1 MTLFKRIFS
10 RDRIY
15 EELADS
21 IHEHLEERIEE
32 LTEGGMSPERAV
44 REARRE
50 FGNVSAMEE
59 RSREVW
65 QFSMFESIWTD
76 IRYAVRQLRKSP
88 GFAVTAIV
96 LLGVGIGA
104 TVAVFSLVDAI
115 LLKPLAYPEA
125 NRIVIPWRL
134 PPKGFALGYTEVP
147 WGQDDFHKLEKES
160 KVFQFMGA
168 FQSKSFNLT
177 EASDPVLI
185 EGLQV
190 SAGFF
195 PALGVSPM
203 LGRVFTVDE
212 DQPGHEREVLL
223 SYALW
228 QERFHADRNI
238 EGRTIDLNGAPY
250 TVIGVMPPNFAFPR
264 ANEMPG
270 SFQFPREAQ
279 LWVPAAF
286 PAVTPRFTPQELALV
301 ARLQPG
307 VTLSQVQA
315 AMDLFASRM
324 EKQSVNAKGWYNSR
338 TVPLT
343 RQVGT
348 DTRTPLLL
356 VLGAVL
362 GVLLI
367 VCFNIAN
374 LLLVRSIVR
383 RKELTL
389 RAALGASRSRLL
401 RQLLTESLLLACSGG
416 LLGSVIALGGVW
428 LVRIFGPATLPRL
441 QDVSLDWRVGIF
453 TLGITAI
460 VGVLF
465 GVIPALGATR
475 LDMVES
481 LKERGKGVANHA
493 NLYLRN
499 TLIVSEVALA
509 LVLVIASGLLVQTFH
524 RLINV
529 DPGFNAT
536 HVLTF
541 EIALPQLKYPD
552 NAHIASLYQRII
564 PQLQALPGVQYAAV
578 TEAVPM
584 GGAPESTAF
593 RIPDHPVSDV
603 RASPIANYTIA
614 SPKFFAA
621 LGTPLLRGRDFL
633 ESDTANS
640 VPVVIINEAMAKKYW
655 PGKDV
660 LGKQVVV
667 PAQHAPMIIV
677 GVVANMKHLSM
688 REDPGPE
695 MYVPYTQDVWPSMEL
710 MQIVLRAR
718 HSPESVI
725 AQARTAV
732 QSIDPDLPIA
742 KVTSL
747 STLTDTSMAQSRF
760 SVLLL
765 GFFAAIALVLALVGI
780 YGVISYSVIQRK
792 QEIGIRIALGAQR
805 RGIFQMI
812 IGYGLRMAALGVFIG
827 LLVSFAVTRAMSSF
841 LYGIRP
847 SDPLTFVTLSLF
859 LTAAALLACYLPA
872 RRAAAVDPMLAL
884 RAD

>member
-1 MTLFKRIFS
+1 VNLFQRIFS
-10 RDRIY
+10 RGRIY
-15 EELADS
+15 DELSES
-21 IHEHLEERIEE
+21 IQEHLNERIED
-32 LTEGGMSPERAV
+32 LVEGGMT
-44 REARRE
+44 REQAMGTARRE
-50 FGNVSAMEE
+50 FGNVSMMEE

-65 QFSMFESIWTD
+65 QFSMLESVWTD
-76 IRYAVRQLRKSP
+76 IRYALRQLRKSP
-88 GFAVTAIV
+88 GFAIAAIG

-125 NRIVIPWRL
+125 GRIVIPWRL
-134 PPKGFALGYTEVP
+134 PPKGFALGYAEVP
-147 WGQDDFHKLEKES
+147 WGQEDLHELEKES
-160 KVFQFMGA
+160 KVFQFLGG

-177 EASDPVLI
+177 EASDPVLL

-190 SAGFF
+190 SSGFF
-195 PALGVSPM
+195 PALGVSPIV
-203 LGRVFTVDE
+203 GRIFTVDE
-212 DQPGHEREVLL
+212 DQPGHEREVIL
-223 SYALW
+223 SCALW
-228 QERFHADRNI
+228 QERFHADRSI

-250 TVIGVMPPNFAFPR
+250 TVIGVMPRDFAFPR

-286 PAVTPRFTPQELALV
+286 PAVTPRFAPDELALV

-307 VTLSQVQA
+307 VTLSQAQA
-315 AMDLFASRM
+315 AMDLFGSRM
-324 EKQSVNAKGWYNSR
+324 EKQSPNAKGWYSSR

-343 RQVGT
+343 HQVGG

-356 VLGAVL
+356 VLGAVG

-367 VCFNIAN
+367 VCFNVAN

-383 RKELTL
+383 KKELTL
-389 RAALGASRSRLL
+389 RVALGATRRRVM
-401 RQLLTESLLLACSGG
+401 RQLLTESLLLACAGG
-416 LLGSVIALGGVW
+416 FLGILVALGGVW
-428 LVRIFGPATLPRL
+428 LVKIFGPSTLPRL
-441 QDVSLDWRVGIF
+441 QDIGLDWRVCIF
-453 TLGITAI
+453 TLSITI
-460 VGVLF
+460 MVGVLF

-475 LDMVES
+475 ADMVES
-481 LKERGKGVANHA
+481 LKERGHGAANHA

-499 TLIVSEVALA
+499 TLIISEVALA
-509 LVLVIASGLLVQTFH
+509 LVLVIASGLLVQTFY

-529 DPGFNAT
+529 DPGFKAA

-552 NAHIASLYQRII
+552 NASIAKLYQRMI
-564 PQLQALPGVQYAAV
+564 PQLQALPGVESAAV

-584 GGAPESTAF
+584 GDAPESTGF
-593 RIPDHPVSDV
+593 RIPDHPVHDV
-603 RASPIANYTIA
+603 RASPIANYTIV
-614 SPKFFAA
+614 SPDFFATI
-621 LGTPLLRGRDFL
+621 GTPLLRGRNFL
-633 ESDTANS
+633 ETDTADS
-640 VPVVIINEAMAKKYW
+640 VPVVIVNEAMAKKYW

-660 LGKQVVV
+660 LGKQIDV

-695 MYVPYTQDVWPSMEL
+695 MYVPYTQDVWPSMAL
-710 MQIVLRAR
+710 MQVVLRTQAA
-718 HSPESVI
+718 PDSVI
-725 AQARTAV
+725 GQARAAV
-732 QSIDPDLPIA
+732 QSVDRDLPIA
-742 KVTSL
+742 KVTTL

-760 SVLLL
+760 SMLLL
-765 GFFAAIALVLALVGI
+765 GFFAVLALVLALVGI

-805 RGIFQMI
+805 HRVFGMI
-812 IGYGLRMAALGVFIG
+812 LGYGLRMAALGVVIG

-841 LYGIRP
+841 LYGIKP
-847 SDPLTFVTLSLF
+847 ADPVTFVTLSLF
-859 LTAAALLACYLPA
+859 LTITALLACYLPA
-872 RRAAAVDPMLAL
+872 RRAASVDPMRAL
-884 RAD
+884 RTD

>member
-1 MTLFKRIFS
+1 MNLFRRIFS
-10 RDRIY
+10 RGRIY
-15 EELADS
+15 GELAES
-21 IHEHLEERIEE
+21 IQEHLAEKIEE
-32 LTEGGMSPERAV
+32 LIEGGMTRDQAV
-44 REARRE
+44 RAARHE
-50 FGNVSAMEE
+50 FGNTSVLEE

-65 QFSMFESIWTD
+65 QFSMIESIWMD

-88 GFAVTAIV
+88 GFAITAIL
-96 LLGVGIGA
+96 LLGMGIGA
-104 TVAVFSLVDAI
+104 TTAVFSLVDAV
-115 LLKPLAYPEA
+115 LLKPLGYPEA
-125 NRIVIPWRL
+125 DRIVIPWRL
-134 PPKGFALGYTEVP
+134 PPKGFALGYAEIP
-147 WGQDDFHKLEKES
+147 WGQEDLHALEKES
-160 KVFQFMGA
+160 KVFQFLGA

-177 EASDPVLI
+177 EASDPVLL

-195 PALGVSPM
+195 PALGVSPV
-203 LGRVFTVDE
+203 LGRIFTVDE
-212 DQPGHEREVLL
+212 DQPGHEREVVL
-223 SYALW
+223 SYSLW
-228 QERFHADRNI
+228 QERFHADPGI

-250 TVIGVMPPNFAFPR
+250 TVIGVMPRDFAFPR

-307 VTLSQVQA
+307 VTVSQAQA
-315 AMDLFASRM
+315 AMDLFSSRM
-324 EKQSVNAKGWYNSR
+324 EKQTPNAKGWYNSH

-343 RQVGT
+343 HQVGS

-356 VLGAVL
+356 VLGAVG

-383 RKELTL
+383 KKELTL
-389 RAALGASRSRLL
+389 RVALGATRRRVM
-401 RQLLTESLLLACSGG
+401 RQLLTESLLLASAGG
-416 LLGSVIALGGVW
+416 LLGVGIGLAGVW
-428 LVRIFGPATLPRL
+428 MVKLFGPSTLPRL
-441 QDVSLDWRVGIF
+441 QDVGLDWRICVF
-453 TLGITAI
+453 TLSITAL

-465 GVIPALGATR
+465 GVIPALGAAR
-475 LDMVES
+475 ADMVES
-481 LKERGKGVANHA
+481 LKERGQGGANPA

-509 LVLVIASGLLVQTFH
+509 LVLVIVSGLLVQTFY

-529 DPGFNAT
+529 DPGFKAA

-552 NAHIASLYQRII
+552 NAHIAKLYQAMI
-564 PQLQALPGVQYAAV
+564 PQLQALPGVESAAV

-584 GGAPESTAF
+584 GDAPESTGF
-593 RIPDHPVSDV
+593 RIPDHPVHDPK
-603 RASPIANYTIA
+603 ASPIANYTIV
-614 SPKFFAA
+614 SPDFFATI
-621 LGTPLLRGRDFL
+621 GTPLLRGRGFL
-633 ESDTANS
+633 ETDTADS
-640 VPVVIINEAMAKKYW
+640 VPVVIVNEAMAKKYW

-660 LGKQVVV
+660 LGKQIRV

-695 MYVPYTQDVWPSMEL
+695 MYVPYTQDVWPSMAQ
-710 MQIVLRAR
+710 MQIVLRTR
-718 HSPESVI
+718 SSPESVVGQTR
-725 AQARTAV
+725 AAV
-732 QSIDPDLPIA
+732 QSVDPALPIA
-742 KVTSL
+742 KVTTL

-760 SVLLL
+760 SMLLL
-765 GFFAAIALVLALVGI
+765 GFFAALALVLALVGI
-780 YGVISYSVIQRK
+780 YGVISYSVLQRR

-805 RGIFQMI
+805 RRIFGMV
-812 IGYGLRMAALGVFIG
+812 IGYGLRMAALGVVIG
-827 LLVSFAVTRAMSSF
+827 LGVSFAVARAMASF
-841 LYGIRP
+841 LYGVKP
-847 SDPLTFVTLSLF
+847 ADPATFVVLSLF
-859 LTAAALLACYLPA
+859 LTVAALLACYLPA
-872 RRAAAVDPMLAL
+872 RRAASVDPMRAL
-884 RAD
+884 RTD